1 MQYYDIMQEG
11 RNQSLKDK
19 EILQGLVSDISH
31 QVKTPLA
38 NMKLYAGILQKP
50 NLTEEKR
57 QMFLTTLEEQ
67 INKLDFLIQSLIHMS
82 RLETGTFVLH
92 PAEGRLHETIAQAM
106 STVWGKAEQKNIEI
120 SVECDPE
127 ITVQHDPKWT
137 AEAIGNILDNAVK
150 YTPAGGQ
157 VSIRVRPWQ
166 FYTRIDIRDTGM
178 GIEEAH
184 YQDVFQRFYRA
195 EEASGQ
201 EGVGLGLYLANGI
214 ITRQKGY
221 ISVKSKQGEGTTFS
235 VYLLS

>member
-1 MQYYDIMQEG
+1 M
-11 RNQSLKDK
+11 
-19 EILQGLVSDISH
+19 
-31 QVKTPLA
+31 
-38 NMKLYAGILQKP
+38 
-50 NLTEEKR
+50 
-57 QMFLTTLEEQ
+57 
-67 INKLDFLIQSLIHMS
+67 
-82 RLETGTFVLH
+82 
-92 PAEGRLHETIAQAM
+92 
-106 STVWGKAEQKNIEI
+106 
-120 SVECDPE
+120 
-127 ITVQHDPKWT
+127 
-137 AEAIGNILDNAVK
+137 K

-184 YQDVFQRFYRA
+184 YQEVFQRFYRA